1 MCGISIVDGLC
12 NFFKYWESR
21 PGTAEERPDAEST
34 APDGAEAAKPET
46 SATSAK
52 HLDIF

>member
-1 MCGISIVDGLC
+1 MCGISIVDGPC
-12 NFFKYWESR
+12 KFWESR
-21 PGTAEERPDAEST
+21 SGTAKERPDAEST